1 MIKYQKTFTLILLLF
16 FTLPVATAFCCCADD
31 DLSHSHK
38 EMLGHNHGSSPSHHD
53 HGSHHHGNK
62 QGKASPDS
70 CECGHE
76 IIADLANPTI
86 DFSAG
91 SISFNKFQTKP
102 LFISGVSSLTV
113 HDQVLPFHDTGPPG
127 QSFLSTP
134 LYLQISVLRI

>member
-1 MIKYQKTFTLILLLF
+1 MNKYRKLFTFILLLF
-16 FTLPVATAFCCCADD
+16 FIIPIATAFCCCADED
-31 DLSHSHK
+31 SNHSHH
-38 EMLGHNHGSSPSHHD
+38 EMSVHDHGVDHSHHD

-76 IIADLANPTI
+76 IIGDLATTTI
-86 DFSAG
+86 DLSIG
-91 SISFNKFQTKP
+91 STFNKFQAQH

-113 HDQVLPFHDTGPPG
+113 RDQGLPFHDTGPPG
-127 QSFLSTP
+127 QSFFSLP